1 MKRALSNF
9 LKCSKWIYFCYFYIG
24 SFCMKLLKLFIV
36 PDDNL
41 ILFSCFGGKKYDD
54 SPKAIYEL
62 MVSDNRF
69 KNYRFVWAF
78 HSPEKF
84 DIKGAELIKT
94 DNLRYFITALKAR
107 VWITN
112 SSIER
117 GLYFKGKRTL
127 YFNTWHGT
135 PIKKM
140 GNDIAA
146 NNKAFVIKKKMKIDA
161 MTVQSDFEAEV
172 FSKMFNIPMRY
183 MLKIGLPRNDIL
195 ANFKNE
201 KKEHIK
207 KKLGISFDKKII
219 LYAPTFREF
228 ERDSANNCI
237 LKPPMDISKWK
248 RTLYDEYCVLFRTHY
263 EVAKSMKFKND
274 GFIYDMSLYPNLN
287 ELMLVSDILISDYSS
302 IFFDFSIM
310 DKTMFHF
317 TYDYDK
323 YSNER
328 GMYFD
333 IREYLSGSE
342 NEDELLSILRH
353 YDEMTEKAKNKIFR
367 QKYVNYYGNA
377 SFKAVEYIANNI
389 GL

>member
-1 MKRALSNF
+1 
-9 LKCSKWIYFCYFYIG
+9 
-24 SFCMKLLKLFIV
+24 MKLLKLFIA

-78 HSPEKF
+78 HNPEKF

-183 MLKIGLPRNDIL
+183 MLKIGLPRNDTL
-195 ANFKNE
+195 ADFKNE

-207 KKLGISFDKKII
+207 KKLGIPFDKKII

-237 LKPPMDISKWK
+237 LKPPLDISKWK
-248 RTLYDEYCVLFRTHY
+248 RTLCDEYCVLFRAHY
-263 EVAKSMKFKND
+263 EVAKSMKFRND

-323 YSNER
+323 YNSER